1 MKLLRRF
8 VPVVLLGLGGAL
20 ACGGGDSTGP
30 QAGSVT
36 GIFGDNDSV
45 FTGGTLPVGFTVLGG
60 NGTPLAG
67 AHVTWTVA
75 PVAAASITPATQ
87 SSDNLGNVATV
98 VHVNSTVGPFTVTAS
113 VPGVS
118 PIAFH
123 LKVLDPCGYA
133 VSYTL
138 GDTVAAS
145 LSHTDCR
152 VALGAAHYFY
162 DYYKLTLPA
171 GQSSLRINMSSSN
184 FDTYLDFYSFDTGKA
199 LGANDDIQPGVIQ
212 NSQIDIVLGQGGDYV
227 IGANSYDPDTVG
239 AYTLTA
245 GLHPPTLSGCKDLW
259 MTPGATFTDTIRATD
274 CTDVPYNDKVLFW
287 MQATDVIR
295 IAERSTV
302 INPLLKLFNANFST
316 QHFDSVAANDDSA
329 SGNSNAYV
337 TYTVPADGLYLL
349 QIGTATPGDTG
360 QYSLAFDVN
369 TGPSARRASPVDRV
383 RRVLRVL
390 PSGAFRGWKKRP

>member
-45 FTGGTLPVGFTVLGG
+45 FTGGTLPVGFTVLSGS
-60 NGTPLAG
+60 GTPLAG
-67 AHVTWTVA
+67 AHVTWTVT

-98 VHVNSTVGPFTVTAS
+98 VHVNSTLGPFTVTAS

-133 VSYTL
+133 LSYTL
-138 GDTVAAS
+138 GDTVAGS

-152 VALGAAHYFY
+152 VALGNAHYFY

-171 GQSSLRINMSSSN
+171 GQNSIRINMSSAD
-184 FDTYLDFYSFDTGKA
+184 FDTYLDLYAFAGNQ
-199 LGANDDIQPGVIQ
+199 LGSNDDIQQTVIQ
-212 NSQIDIVLGQGGDYV
+212 NSQLDIILGQGGDYV

-239 AYTLTA
+239 NYTLTA
-245 GLHPPTLSGCKDLW
+245 GLRAPTVSGCKELW
-259 MTPGATFTDTIRATD
+259 MTPGATFTDSIKTTD
-274 CTDVPYNDKVLFW
+274 CSDVQYNDKILFW

-295 IAERSTV
+295 IAERAPV
-302 INPLLKLFNANFST
+302 INPLLKLFNANFAT

-329 SGNSNAYV
+329 SGNPNAYI
-337 TYTVPADGLYLL
+337 TYTVPADGLFLL

-360 QYSLAFDVN
+360 QYTLAFDVN
-369 TGPSARRASPVDRV
+369 TGPSARRAAPVDR
-383 RRVLRVL
+383 RPRVLRVL
-390 PSGAFRGWKKRP
+390 PNGAFRGWMKRP